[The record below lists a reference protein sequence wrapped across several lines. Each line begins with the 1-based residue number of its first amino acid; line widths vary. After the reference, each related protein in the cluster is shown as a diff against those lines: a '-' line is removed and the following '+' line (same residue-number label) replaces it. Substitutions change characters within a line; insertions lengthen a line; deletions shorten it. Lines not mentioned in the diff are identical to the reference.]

1 MSYKSI
7 LAHVP
12 AGHDNANVFA
22 VSGQLAEM
30 FDARII
36 GICGEQLSRPYSEL
50 PVADITQQEREA
62 AEKALR
68 QAELE
73 FRAAFQAGSA
83 KVSWRS
89 ACDFWPVSDFLAQ
102 EARAADL
109 IVTSPEAGDFLDR
122 LDQTHIGP
130 LVLKAGRPVLLVP
143 REQRRLN
150 LDKVVVAWK
159 DTREARRAVMDAL
172 PLLRKAAAVSIVE
185 ICSPGTIK
193 EAHQRTGDVA
203 QWLQAH
209 GVPAHGIAESCE
221 FNELEGLRARLRNK
235 GCDLLVAGA
244 YGHTRLREWAF
255 GGITMD
261 LLLPGSH
268 CTILSH

>member
-1 MSYKSI
+1 MSYRSI
-7 LAHVP
+7 LTHVP
-12 AGHDNANVFA
+12 IGHDNSNVFA

-30 FDARII
+30 FDAQII
-36 GICGEQLSRPYSEL
+36 GISGAQLTRPYSEV
-50 PVADITQQEREA
+50 PVADIMQREREA
-62 AEKALR
+62 AEKALE
-68 QAELE
+68 QVELD
-73 FRAAFQAGSA
+73 FRAAFRSSNS

-89 ACDFWPVSDFLAQ
+89 ACDFWPVSEFLAQ

-109 IVTSPEAGDFLDR
+109 IVTPPEAVTFLDR
-122 LDQTHIGP
+122 LDETHLGP
-130 LVLKAGRPVLLVP
+130 LVLTAGRPVLIIP
-143 REQRRLN
+143 REHRRLN

-172 PLLRKAAAVSIVE
+172 PLLQKAHAVSVVE

-193 EAHQRTGDVA
+193 EAHQRTEDVA
-203 QWLQAH
+203 RWLKSH
-209 GVPAHGIAESCE
+209 GVEAHGIAESCE

-244 YGHTRLREWAF
+244 YGHTRLHEWAF